1 MGNQIFI
8 SHATADDAVVKE
20 LREALEARGVAVW
33 ADSRELSGGEPLRAR
48 VHKAIERASQFLVV
62 LGPKK
67 LTDRKSLF
75 APPLLLSAARVRRRG
90 CRLSGGW
97 WRG

>member
-1 MGNQIFI
+1 MGNQVFI

-33 ADSRELSGGEPLRAR
+33 ADSRELSGGEPLEK
-48 VHKAIERASQFLVV
+48 HIQKAIEQAPQFLVV

-67 LTDRKSLF
+67 LIGNRFSC
-75 APPLLLSAARVRRRG
+75 PRSY
-90 CRLSGGW
+90 
-97 WRG
+97 

>member
-33 ADSRELSGGEPLRAR
+33 ADSRELSGGEPLRTR
-48 VHKAIERASQFLVV
+48 VQKAIEQAPQFLVV

-67 LTDRKSLF
+67 LIGNRFSR
-75 APPLLLSAARVRRRG
+75 PRSY
-90 CRLSGGW
+90 
-97 WRG
+97 